1 MSLSDD
7 PACNEIVE
15 LVTAYLEEALSA
27 ADRERF
33 ERHLGECEACA
44 VYVEQVRQTVRL
56 TGALRPGP
64 LSPAVRAAFLDLL
77 RKWKRGGGALA

>member
-1 MSLSDD
+1 VSLSDD

-15 LVTAYLEEALSA
+15 LVTAYLEDALSA

-44 VYVEQVRQTVRL
+44 VYVEQMRRTIRL
-56 TGALRPGP
+56 TGALRAAP
-64 LSPAVRAAFLDLL
+64 LSPGTRAAFIELL

>member
-15 LVTAYLEEALSA
+15 LVTAYLEDAFSA
-27 ADRERF
+27 ADHGRF
-33 ERHLGECEACA
+33 ERHLAECEACA
-44 VYVEQVRQTVRL
+44 VYIEQMRRTIRL
-56 TGALRPGP
+56 TGAIRPEP
-64 LSPAVRAAFLDLL
+64 LSPEARAAFIDLL